1 MFGKDPERTLK
12 LKFRGQSR
20 SSTSWKVGGSSPTP
34 PVCPKTF
41 LGEILLLSAEY
52 KRVNVGQKPLK
63 AFPPKT
69 YIKLFQCLSI
79 KKCKRTGP
87 FATFQIFH
95 RKKHNDTKLKLIL
108 FIFFKDN
115 FSLNLVMTTLNAV
128 KMISQP
134 PQK

>member
-20 SSTSWKVGGSSPTP
+20 SSTSWKGGGSSPTP

-63 AFPPKT
+63 AFPPQNLYKA
-69 YIKLFQCLSI
+69 LSVLEY
-79 KKCKRTGP
+79 KK
-87 FATFQIFH
+87 
-95 RKKHNDTKLKLIL
+95 
-108 FIFFKDN
+108 
-115 FSLNLVMTTLNAV
+115 V
-128 KMISQP
+128 
-134 PQK
+134 